1 MWLPKQM
8 QPKTNQVSGITEK
21 KMKRRSKQTRKT
33 ASESQVPIL
42 ETRRFPDDGNTQRN
56 SWKIYMAIPNIC
68 IHLKELNHFGLYFIK
83 L

>member
-8 QPKTNQVSGITEK
+8 QPKTNQVGGITEK

-56 SWKIYMAIPNIC
+56 S
-68 IHLKELNHFGLYFIK
+68 
-83 L
+83 